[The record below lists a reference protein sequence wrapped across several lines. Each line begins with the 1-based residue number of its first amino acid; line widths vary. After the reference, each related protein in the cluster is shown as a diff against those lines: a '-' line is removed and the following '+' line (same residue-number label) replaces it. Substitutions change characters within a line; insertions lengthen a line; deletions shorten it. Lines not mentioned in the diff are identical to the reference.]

1 MIQVD
6 SFFIDQTQLQSKYV
20 PLLHIN
26 IINISMYYSIQ
37 GYAKAGKILFDK
49 AINSDTYYPIWG
61 TCLGKSVCSDTTILL
76 LVAHNVLTNI

>member
-1 MIQVD
+1 
-6 SFFIDQTQLQSKYV
+6 
-20 PLLHIN
+20 
-26 IINISMYYSIQ
+26 MYYYIQ